1 MKKNYL
7 TFVLM
12 LSGVFGAYD
21 ASAWNKVGLDVK
33 NKFGGGMMTTCDE
46 HDSGDVLC
54 IGETKDKCDAY
65 QVDNGKGYL
74 NTGLKDAGVPK
85 AAGASKCSSTATEYA
100 SLHLLAYESSVGGVR
115 ICPTQV
121 ESRRKGTGRSWT
133 EYRQVGGDS
142 ACFWACLPGYGG
154 SECKEKVDPADSSMY
169 VDTSTVSEADFASLN
184 ATTSGPNVEQSV
196 LMFETNEGVK
206 CKSKSWKAE
215 HDMVLSVTDFD
226 NSGKGVYVRPT
237 VVRANRVGGGTCT
250 STSWPELYKAEDSD
264 RVLLCLPGY
273 QPETRLKGLVKKCV
287 PINEAAASTAS
298 GLPWCSGFTEEK
310 YSAARHKRVLS
321 DDGTCVSFRC
331 KAADQGFVSETDLNC
346 VKCSS
351 DMHGGVSA
359 KTGVCVKCLTGSMF
373 KDGECIESDVLKKE
387 DLMSEKNKDGVK
399 LDVKEQCWAMT
410 TNMDYVGCMVKY
422 KNVVK
427 PTVEYEVPASKS
439 SSSSGSSSSSTSVS
453 ASGVEDILG
462 ARKLPITSA
471 TVVSTLGNYAVKAT
485 Q

>member
-21 ASAWNKVGLDVK
+21 ASAWNIAGLIGK
-33 NKFGGGMMTTCDE
+33 NKFGGGTMTTCGAHE
-46 HDSGDVLC
+46 SANVLC

-74 NTGLKDAGVPK
+74 NTGLVDAGVPK
-85 AAGASKCSSTATEYA
+85 AAGASKCSSKATEYA
-100 SLHLLAYESSVGGVR
+100 SLHLLAYESSTGGVR

-121 ESRRKGTGRSWT
+121 ESRRKGIGRSWT

-142 ACFWACLPGYGG
+142 ACFWACLPGFAGR
-154 SECKEKVDPADSSMY
+154 SLFSSCNKEVDPADSSMY
-169 VDTSTVSEADFASLN
+169 VDTSTVSEADFLSLN
-184 ATTSGPNVEQSV
+184 ATIFGLNVEQDV

-206 CKSKSWKAE
+206 CPTRSWKAE
-215 HDMVLSVTDFD
+215 HDMVLSVTGFVP
-226 NSGKGVYVRPT
+226 SGKGVFVRPT

-250 STSWPELYKAEDSD
+250 STSWPELYPAKDSKE
-264 RVLLCLPGY
+264 VLLCLVGY
-273 QPETRLKGLVKKCV
+273 RPSDDNKDCV
-287 PINEAAASTAS
+287 AINAAAAARAS
-298 GLPWCSGFTEEK
+298 GLPWCSGFSQEK
-310 YSAARHKRVLS
+310 YSVARHKSVLS
-321 DDGTCVSFRC
+321 DDGTCASFRC

-373 KDGECIESDVLKKE
+373 KDGECIEADVLKKE
-387 DLMSEKNKDGVK
+387 DLMSEKDKAGKD

-410 TNMDYVGCMVKY
+410 TNMDYVACMVKY
-422 KNVVK
+422 QNVVK

-439 SSSSGSSSSSTSVS
+439 SSSSGSSSSSTPVS
-453 ASGVEDILG
+453 ASGVENILG

-471 TVVSTLGNYAVKAT
+471 TVVPTLGNYAVKAT